1 MRCLVLAPAGKRRDT
16 LCDQLRRS
24 IGTVD
29 ATWPA
34 PEIMAPEI
42 GIVIVSV
49 ADLPTDSALYHMERK
64 NHCLIGLIEEE
75 NPAALKGV
83 IDLGVHAVINR
94 PNHPMQVV
102 TALVVGVS
110 ISTYETRLRTKVGKL
125 EKTLR
130 SAHTVERAVRILS
143 RTLNIGEEQAY
154 QHLRTKAMDRREPMH
169 ELALQVINAHAI
181 LDDMTSGRAQE
192 ASGQAK
198 LRVVRSSESAK
209 EA

>member
-125 EKTLR
+125 EKNLR
-130 SAHTVERAVRILS
+130 AAHTVERAVRILS

>member
-1 MRCLVLAPAGKRRDT
+1 
-16 LCDQLRRS
+16 
-24 IGTVD
+24 
-29 ATWPA
+29 
-34 PEIMAPEI
+34 
-42 GIVIVSV
+42 
-49 ADLPTDSALYHMERK
+49 
-64 NHCLIGLIEEE
+64 
-75 NPAALKGV
+75 
-83 IDLGVHAVINR
+83 
-94 PNHPMQVV
+94 MQVV